1 MIIPLSHKVRE
12 GELEGK
18 VILVTGANR
27 GFGLAMTMDLSK
39 AGATVIML
47 GRDLGSLEYAYDAVV
62 EKGFQEPILY
72 PLDLEG
78 ATPENYQSLQD
89 DVFNQFEKLD
99 GLIHNAAILGTMM
112 PVDQYDIK
120 LWYSTLQ
127 INLNGPFMMTQFLI
141 PLLNKSND
149 ARILFL
155 SADQGREAKAYWGAY
170 GVSKFAVEGFSK
182 TLSEE
187 LEKTNI
193 RVNTLDPGVMRTE
206 MRRAAY
212 PAEDASTVPKPEE
225 KSSIIVYLLSN
236 EGSKINGEQL
246 TIALNSHIYN

>member
-1 MIIPLSHKVRE
+1 MIVPRDHIFKD
-12 GELEGK
+12 GELKDK

-27 GFGLAMTMDLSK
+27 GFGLAITMSLSK

-62 EKGFQEPILY
+62 DAGYNEPILY

-78 ATPENYQSLQD
+78 ATPENYQELQD
-89 DVFNQFEKLD
+89 NILDKFEKLD
-99 GLIHNAAILGTMM
+99 GLIHNAAILGAQM
-112 PVDQYDIK
+112 PIEQYDIK

-127 INLNGPFMMTQFLI
+127 INLSAPFMLTQFLI
-141 PLLNKSND
+141 PLLLKSED

-155 SADQGREAKAYWGAY
+155 SSSVGRKAKAYWGAY
-170 GVSKFAVEGFSK
+170 SVSKFGIEGFAK

-193 RVNTLDPGVMRTE
+193 SVNTINPGKLRTE
-206 MRRAAY
+206 MRRTAY
-212 PAEDASTVPKPEE
+212 PAEDSSTVPMPEE
-225 KSSIIVYLLSN
+225 KSAAIVYLLSN
-236 EGSKINGEQL
+236 LSPKINGEQL
-246 TIALNSHIYN
+246 TIAD

>member
-1 MIIPLSHKVRE
+1 MKLPVNYKVQE

-27 GFGLAMTMDLSK
+27 GFGLAITMDLAK

-47 GRDLGSLEYAYDAVV
+47 GRDLGSLEYAYDEVV
-62 EKGFQEPILY
+62 DAGYKEPILY

-78 ATPENYQSLQD
+78 ATPENYQELQD
-89 DVFNQFEKLD
+89 NILDKFKKLD
-99 GLIHNAAILGTMM
+99 GLIHNAAILGTQM
-112 PVDQYDIK
+112 PIDQYDIK

-127 INLNGPFMMTQFLI
+127 INLSAPFMLTQFLI
-141 PLLNKSND
+141 PALMKSND

-155 SADQGREAKAYWGAY
+155 SSTVGRKARAYWGAY
-170 GVSKFAVEGFSK
+170 SVSKFGIEGFAK

-187 LEKTNI
+187 LEKTQI
-193 RVNTLDPGVMRTE
+193 TVNTINPGKIRTE
-206 MRRAAY
+206 MRRTAY
-212 PAEDASTVPKPEE
+212 PAEDASTVPRPEE
-225 KSSIIVYLLSN
+225 KSSVIVYLLSN

-246 TIALNSHIYN
+246 TIVE

>member
-1 MIIPLSHKVRE
+1 MKLPVNYKVKE

-27 GFGLAMTMDLSK
+27 GFGLAITMDLAK

-47 GRDLGSLEYAYDAVV
+47 GRDLGSLEYAYDEVV
-62 EKGFQEPILY
+62 DAGYKEPILY

-78 ATPENYQSLQD
+78 ATPENYQELQD
-89 DVFNQFEKLD
+89 NILDKFKKLD
-99 GLIHNAAILGTMM
+99 GLIHNAAILGTQM
-112 PVDQYDIK
+112 PIDQYDIK

-127 INLNGPFMMTQFLI
+127 INLSAPFMLTQFLI
-141 PLLNKSND
+141 PALMKSDD

-155 SADQGREAKAYWGAY
+155 SSTVGRKARAYWGAY
-170 GVSKFAVEGFSK
+170 SVSKFGIEGFAK

-187 LEKTNI
+187 LEKTQI
-193 RVNTLDPGVMRTE
+193 TVNTINPGKIRTE
-206 MRRAAY
+206 MRRTAY
-212 PAEDASTVPKPEE
+212 PAEDASTIPRPEE
-225 KSSIIVYLLSN
+225 KSSVIVYLLSN

-246 TIALNSHIYN
+246 TIVE

>member
-1 MIIPLSHKVRE
+1 MKLPVNYKVEE

-27 GFGLAMTMDLSK
+27 GFGLAITMDLAK

-62 EKGFQEPILY
+62 DAGYKEPILY

-78 ATPENYQSLQD
+78 ATPENYQELQD
-89 DVFNQFEKLD
+89 NILDQFKKLD
-99 GLIHNAAILGTMM
+99 GLIHNAAILGTQM
-112 PVDQYDIK
+112 PIDQYDIK

-127 INLNGPFMMTQFLI
+127 INLSAPFMLTQFLI
-141 PLLNKSND
+141 PALMKSDD

-155 SADQGREAKAYWGAY
+155 SSTVGRKARAYWGAY
-170 GVSKFAVEGFSK
+170 SVSKFGIEGFAK

-187 LEKTNI
+187 LEKTQI
-193 RVNTLDPGVMRTE
+193 TVNTINPGKIRTE
-206 MRRAAY
+206 MRRTAY
-212 PAEDASTVPKPEE
+212 PAEDASSVPRPEE
-225 KSSIIVYLLSN
+225 KSSVIVYLLSN

-246 TIALNSHIYN
+246 TIVE

>member
-1 MIIPLSHKVRE
+1 MIVPRDHIFKD
-12 GELEGK
+12 GELKDK

-27 GFGLAMTMDLSK
+27 GFGLAITMSLSK

-62 EKGFQEPILY
+62 DAGYNEPILY

-78 ATPENYQSLQD
+78 ATPENYQELQD
-89 DVFNQFEKLD
+89 NILDKFDKLD
-99 GLIHNAAILGTMM
+99 GLIHNAAILGAQM
-112 PVDQYDIK
+112 PIEQYDIK

-127 INLNGPFMMTQFLI
+127 INLSAPFMLTQFLI
-141 PLLNKSND
+141 PLLLKSED

-155 SADQGREAKAYWGAY
+155 SSSVGREAKAYWGAY
-170 GVSKFAVEGFSK
+170 SVSKFGIEGFAK

-193 RVNTLDPGVMRTE
+193 SVNTINPGKLRTE
-206 MRRAAY
+206 MRRTAY
-212 PAEDASTVPKPEE
+212 PAEDSSTVPMPEE
-225 KSSIIVYLLSN
+225 KSAAIVYLLS
-236 EGSKINGEQL
+236 GLSPKMNGEQL
-246 TIALNSHIYN
+246 TIAD

>member
-1 MIIPLSHKVRE
+1 MIVPRDHIFKD
-12 GELEGK
+12 GELKNK

-27 GFGLAMTMDLSK
+27 GFGLAITMSLSK

-62 EKGFQEPILY
+62 DAGYNEPILY

-78 ATPENYQSLQD
+78 ATPENYQELQD
-89 DVFNQFEKLD
+89 NILDKFEKLD
-99 GLIHNAAILGTMM
+99 GLIHNAAILGAQM
-112 PVDQYDIK
+112 PIEQYDIK

-127 INLNGPFMMTQFLI
+127 INLSAPFMLTQFLI
-141 PLLNKSND
+141 PLLLKSED

-155 SADQGREAKAYWGAY
+155 SSSVGREAKAYWGAY
-170 GVSKFAVEGFSK
+170 SVSKFGIEGFAK

-193 RVNTLDPGVMRTE
+193 SVNTINPGKLRTE
-206 MRRAAY
+206 MRRTAY
-212 PAEDASTVPKPEE
+212 PAEDSSTVPMPEE
-225 KSSIIVYLLSN
+225 KSAAIVYLLS
-236 EGSKINGEQL
+236 SLSPKMNGEQL
-246 TIALNSHIYN
+246 TIAD

>member
-1 MIIPLSHKVRE
+1 MIIPSSYQIKE
-12 GELEGK
+12 GELKGK
-18 VILVTGANR
+18 VVLVTGANR
-27 GFGLAMTMDLSK
+27 GFGLAMTMDLSR

-47 GRDLGSLEYAYDAVV
+47 GRDLGSLEYAYDAVID
-62 EKGFQEPILY
+62 KGFQEPILY

-89 DVFNQFEKLD
+89 DIFNQFEKLD

-120 LWYSTLQ
+120 LWFSTLQ
-127 INLNGPFMMTQFLI
+127 INLNGPFLMTQFLI
-141 PLLNKSND
+141 PLLNKSDD

-155 SADQGREAKAYWGAY
+155 SAEQGREAKAYWGAY

-206 MRRAAY
+206 MRRTAY
-212 PAEDASTVPKPEE
+212 PAENTTNNPSPEK
-225 KSSIIVYLLSN
+225 KSPAIVYLMLPVS
-236 EGSKINGEQL
+236 SKYNGQKL
-246 TIALNSHIYN
+246 TLTE

>member
-1 MIIPLSHKVRE
+1 MIIPSSYQIKE
-12 GELEGK
+12 GELKGK
-18 VILVTGANR
+18 VVLVTGANR
-27 GFGLAMTMDLSK
+27 GFGLAMTMDLSR

-47 GRDLGSLEYAYDAVV
+47 GRDLGSLEYAYDAVID
-62 EKGFQEPILY
+62 KGFQEPILY

-89 DVFNQFEKLD
+89 DIFNQFEKLD
-99 GLIHNAAILGTMM
+99 GLIHNAAVLGTMM

-120 LWYSTLQ
+120 LWFSTLQ
-127 INLNGPFMMTQFLI
+127 INLNGPFLMTQFLI
-141 PLLNKSND
+141 PLLNKSDD

-155 SADQGREAKAYWGAY
+155 SAEQGREAKAYWGAY

-193 RVNTLDPGVMRTE
+193 RVNTLDPGVMSTE
-206 MRRAAY
+206 MRRTAY
-212 PAEDASTVPKPEE
+212 PAENTTNNPSPES
-225 KSSIIVYLLSN
+225 KSPAIVYLMLPVSSKYNGQKLTLS
-236 EGSKINGEQL
+236 E
-246 TIALNSHIYN
+246 

>member
-1 MIIPLSHKVRE
+1 MIVSRDHIFKD
-12 GELEGK
+12 GELKDK

-27 GFGLAMTMDLSK
+27 GFGLAITMDLSK

-62 EKGFQEPILY
+62 DAGYKEPILY

-78 ATPENYQSLQD
+78 ATPENYQELQD
-89 DVFNQFEKLD
+89 NVLEKFDKLD
-99 GLIHNAAILGTMM
+99 GLIHNAAILGAQM
-112 PVDQYDIK
+112 PIEQYDIK

-127 INLNGPFMMTQFLI
+127 INLSAPFMLTQFLI
-141 PLLNKSND
+141 PALVKSED

-155 SADQGREAKAYWGAY
+155 SSSVGREARAYWGAY
-170 GVSKFAVEGFSK
+170 SVSKFGIEGFAK

-193 RVNTLDPGVMRTE
+193 SVNTVDPGKLRTE
-206 MRRAAY
+206 MRRTAY
-212 PAEDASTVPKPEE
+212 PAEDSSTVPMPEE
-225 KSSIIVYLLSN
+225 KSAAIVYLLSN
-236 EGSKINGEQL
+236 LSPKMNGEQL
-246 TIALNSHIYN
+246 TIAD

>member
-1 MIIPLSHKVRE
+1 MKLPVNYKVKE

-27 GFGLAMTMDLSK
+27 GFGLAITMDLAK

-47 GRDLGSLEYAYDAVV
+47 GRDLGSLECAYDSVV
-62 EKGFQEPILY
+62 DAGYKEPILY

-78 ATPENYQSLQD
+78 ATPENYQELQD
-89 DVFNQFEKLD
+89 NILDKFKKLD
-99 GLIHNAAILGTMM
+99 GLIHNAAILGTQM
-112 PVDQYDIK
+112 PIDQYDIK

-127 INLNGPFMMTQFLI
+127 INLSAPFMLTQFLI
-141 PLLNKSND
+141 PTLMKSDD

-155 SADQGREAKAYWGAY
+155 SSTVGRKARAYWGAY
-170 GVSKFAVEGFSK
+170 SVSKFGIEGFAK

-187 LEKTNI
+187 LEKTQI
-193 RVNTLDPGVMRTE
+193 TVNTINPGKIRTE
-206 MRRAAY
+206 MRRTAY
-212 PAEDASTVPKPEE
+212 PAEDASKVPRPEE
-225 KSSIIVYLLSN
+225 KSSVIVYLLSN

-246 TIALNSHIYN
+246 TIVE

>member
-1 MIIPLSHKVRE
+1 MIVSRDHIFKG
-12 GELEGK
+12 GELKDK

-27 GFGLAMTMDLSK
+27 GFGLAITMDLSK

-62 EKGFQEPILY
+62 NAGYKEPILY

-78 ATPENYQSLQD
+78 ATPENYQELQD
-89 DVFNQFEKLD
+89 NVLEKFDKLD
-99 GLIHNAAILGTMM
+99 GLIHNAAILGAQM
-112 PVDQYDIK
+112 PIEQYDIK

-127 INLNGPFMMTQFLI
+127 INLSAPFMLTQFLI
-141 PLLNKSND
+141 PALVKSED

-155 SADQGREAKAYWGAY
+155 SSSVGREARAYWGAY
-170 GVSKFAVEGFSK
+170 SVSKFGIEGFAK

-193 RVNTLDPGVMRTE
+193 SVNTVNPGKLRTE
-206 MRRAAY
+206 MRRTAY
-212 PAEDASTVPKPEE
+212 PAEDSSTVPTPEE
-225 KSSIIVYLLSN
+225 KSAAIVYLLSN
-236 EGSKINGEQL
+236 LSPKMNGKQL
-246 TIALNSHIYN
+246 TIAD

>member
-1 MIIPLSHKVRE
+1 MIIPSSHEVKE

-27 GFGLAMTMDLSK
+27 GLGLAITMDLSK

-62 EKGFQEPILY
+62 DKGFQEPILY

-127 INLNGPFMMTQFLI
+127 INLNGPFMLTQFLI
-141 PLLNKSND
+141 PLLNKSDD

-155 SADQGREAKAYWGAY
+155 SAEQGREAKAYWGAY
-170 GVSKFAVEGFSK
+170 GVSKFAVEGFAK

-206 MRRAAY
+206 MRRESH
-212 PAEDASTVPKPEE
+212 PAEDTAKNPLPDS
-225 KSSIIVYLLSN
+225 KSPAIVYLMLPVS
-236 EGSKINGEQL
+236 SKYNGQQL
-246 TIALNSHIYN
+246 VLAD

>member
-1 MIIPLSHKVRE
+1 MIVSRE
-12 GELEGK
+12 HIFKDGELKDK

-27 GFGLAMTMDLSK
+27 GFGLAITMDLSK

-62 EKGFQEPILY
+62 DAGYKEPILY

-78 ATPENYQSLQD
+78 ATPENYQELQD
-89 DVFNQFEKLD
+89 NVLEKFDKLD
-99 GLIHNAAILGTMM
+99 GLIHNAAILGVQM
-112 PVDQYDIK
+112 PIEQYDIK

-127 INLNGPFMMTQFLI
+127 INLSAPFMLTQFLI
-141 PLLNKSND
+141 PALVKSED

-155 SADQGREAKAYWGAY
+155 SSSVGREARAYWGAY
-170 GVSKFAVEGFSK
+170 SVSKFGIEGFAK

-193 RVNTLDPGVMRTE
+193 SVNTVNPGKLRTE
-206 MRRAAY
+206 MRRTAY
-212 PAEDASTVPKPEE
+212 PAEDSSTVPMPEE
-225 KSSIIVYLLSN
+225 KSAAIVYLLSN
-236 EGSKINGEQL
+236 LSPKMNGEQL
-246 TIALNSHIYN
+246 TIAD

>member
-1 MIIPLSHKVRE
+1 MIVSRDHIFKG
-12 GELEGK
+12 GELKDK

-27 GFGLAMTMDLSK
+27 GFGLAITMDLSK

-62 EKGFQEPILY
+62 DAGYKEPILY

-78 ATPENYQSLQD
+78 ATPENYQELQD
-89 DVFNQFEKLD
+89 NVLEKFDKLD
-99 GLIHNAAILGTMM
+99 GLIHNAAILGVQM
-112 PVDQYDIK
+112 PIEQYDIK

-127 INLNGPFMMTQFLI
+127 INLSAPFMLTQFLI
-141 PLLNKSND
+141 PALVKSED

-155 SADQGREAKAYWGAY
+155 SSSVGREARAYWGAY
-170 GVSKFAVEGFSK
+170 SVSKFGIEGFAK

-193 RVNTLDPGVMRTE
+193 TVNTVNPGKLRTE
-206 MRRAAY
+206 MRRTAY
-212 PAEDASTVPKPEE
+212 PAEDSSTVPTPEE
-225 KSSIIVYLLSN
+225 KSAAIVYLLS
-236 EGSKINGEQL
+236 SLSPKMNGEQL
-246 TIALNSHIYN
+246 TIAD

>member
-1 MIIPLSHKVRE
+1 MIVSRDHIFKD
-12 GELEGK
+12 GELKDK

-27 GFGLAMTMDLSK
+27 GFGLSITMDLSK

-62 EKGFQEPILY
+62 DAGYNEPILY

-78 ATPENYQSLQD
+78 ATPENYQELQD
-89 DVFNQFEKLD
+89 NVLEKFDKLD
-99 GLIHNAAILGTMM
+99 GLIHNAAILGAQM
-112 PVDQYDIK
+112 PIEQYDIK

-127 INLNGPFMMTQFLI
+127 INLSAPFMLTQFLI
-141 PLLNKSND
+141 PALAKSED

-155 SADQGREAKAYWGAY
+155 SSSVGREARAYWGAY
-170 GVSKFAVEGFSK
+170 SVSKFGIEGFAK

-193 RVNTLDPGVMRTE
+193 SVNTVDPGKLRTE
-206 MRRAAY
+206 MRRTAY
-212 PAEDASTVPKPEE
+212 PAEDSSTVPMPEE
-225 KSSIIVYLLSN
+225 KSAAIVYLLSN
-236 EGSKINGEQL
+236 LSPKMNGEQL
-246 TIALNSHIYN
+246 TIAD